1 MLNEAWGFRVDVHS
15 SRKLWVF
22 LLHPL
27 VMNESGSHLSLSP
40 SPSSKQPPFTT
51 THPSLHTA
59 PLTTPPAPARRQI
72 SCGSLPQVSLKIALR
87 GRESGFGK
95 CDLSSQLRRNV
106 HNKLLSGLNCSVKW
120 QSLPRQTGPEGPAIL
135 HLLITVAMEKATIS
149 LEKAP

>member
-1 MLNEAWGFRVDVHS
+1 MLNEAWGFFSMDLHS
-15 SRKLWVF
+15 SCRLWVSF
-22 LLHPL
+22 LPHPL
-27 VMNESGSHLSLSP
+27 KESP
-40 SPSSKQPPFTT
+40 SRSDLFLP
-51 THPSLHTA
+51 HPQLQTA
-59 PLTTPPAPARRQI
+59 PNYHSPPPAWRQI
-72 SCGSLPQVSLKIALR
+72 SRGPLPQVSLKIALR

-120 QSLPRQTGPEGPAIL
+120 QSLPRQTGPGGPAIL